1 MADEQTTT
9 FSPAQMT
16 RDAARSLFDYQ
27 ADGRLLWRDQIGRR
41 RPEAGSE
48 VFRKRTDDGPV
59 WMIRAGGR
67 DRETRYLRRYLVWNW
82 HFGGT
87 DRVLLPKN
95 GNTLDDRI
103 ENIMLGNAAV
113 SIGGLQTLQCA
124 PPPETGIPC
133 PCCGSVTNV
142 LSPNLLARALQ
153 LPPQQEA
160 ILTRVW
166 NGKGKTVPAETII
179 ADMYADDID
188 GGPEHETARKY
199 FKTQLCLLR
208 KRIEGSGVR
217 IEASGYQ
224 RGFRIVIDG
233 QSM

>member
-1 MADEQTTT
+1 MADEQPID

-16 RDAARSLFDYQ
+16 RDAARSLFDYRS
-27 ADGRLLWRDQIGRR
+27 DGRLFWRDRARR
-41 RPEAGSE
+41 RRIEAGAE
-48 VFRKRTDDGPV
+48 VYRKRTDDGPI

-87 DRVLLPKN
+87 DRVLLPAN

-103 ENIMLGNAAV
+103 ENIVLGNASVGAIRRQV
-113 SIGGLQTLQCA
+113 DGSA
-124 PPPETGIPC
+124 PPPETGVTC
-133 PCCGSVTNV
+133 PCCGSAANV
-142 LSPNLLARALQ
+142 LSPNLLARALRI
-153 LPPQQEA
+153 PPQQEA